1 MTDSTDQ
8 TKPWGDDFDEAKA
21 WTLVQNLRGDKT
33 TLQADLATA
42 RQALTEAETKAT
54 AGETEKDRADK
65 AERALWTERALRK
78 HPTVSEDFV
87 DFLSGDTEEEI
98 LAKAERL
105 SQVGQP
111 KAPAEAPKPDD
122 DAKPDG
128 EPKPDADAK
137 PELPGKPKPD
147 LTPGH
152 GADSTA
158 AFDPD
163 AVVAAIRK
171 TTH

>member
-21 WTLVQNLRGDKT
+21 WALIQALRTDKK
-33 TLQADLATA
+33 TLQTNLTTE
-42 RQALTEAETKAT
+42 RQAREDAEGKAT

-65 AERALWTERALRK
+65 AERALWVERALRK
-78 HPTVSEDFV
+78 HPAVSDDFV

-105 SQVGQP
+105 ASVGQP
-111 KAPAEAPKPDD
+111 KAPADASKPDA
-122 DAKPDG
+122 DAKPD
-128 EPKPDADAK
+128 EPKPEEPAK

-152 GADSTA
+152 GADA
-158 AFDPD
+158 PVPFDPD

-171 TTH
+171 TPH

>member
-1 MTDSTDQ
+1 MTDTNDHK
-8 TKPWGDDFDEAKA
+8 KPWGDDFDEAKA

-65 AERALWTERALRK
+65 AERSLWVERALRK
-78 HPTVSEDFV
+78 HPTVSNDFG

-105 SQVGQP
+105 ASVGQP
-111 KAPAEAPKPDD
+111 KAPAASD
-122 DAKPDG
+122 
-128 EPKPDADAK
+128 PKPDADAK
-137 PELPGKPKPD
+137 PDDPKPDADPAPALPGKPVPD
-147 LTPGH
+147 LTLTPGH
-152 GADSTA
+152 GGDVAEP
-158 AFDPD
+158 FDP
-163 AVVAAIRK
+163 AAIAAKARS
-171 TTH
+171 

>member
-1 MTDSTDQ
+1 MTDTTDQ
-8 TKPWGDDFDEAKA
+8 KKPWGDDFDEAKA
-21 WTLVQNLRGDKT
+21 WTLVQNLRGDKS

-78 HPTVSEDFV
+78 HPTVSDDFV

-105 SQVGQP
+105 SKVGQP
-111 KAPAEAPKPDD
+111 KAPAEAPKPDA

-147 LTPGH
+147 LTLTPGH
-152 GADSTA
+152 GGYVAEP
-158 AFDPD
+158 FDP
-163 AVVAAIRK
+163 AAIAAKARS
-171 TTH
+171 

>member
-1 MTDSTDQ
+1 MTDTSDQ
-8 TKPWGDDFDEAKA
+8 KKPWGDDFDEAKA
-21 WTLVQNLRGDKT
+21 WTLVQNLRGDKS

-105 SQVGQP
+105 SKVGQP
-111 KAPAEAPKPDD
+111 KAPAVDD
-122 DAKPDG
+122 
-128 EPKPDADAK
+128 PKPDADPKPDDPKPEEPAK

-152 GADSTA
+152 GADAPA

-171 TTH
+171 NSH